1 MKERLLQLM
10 QSLGMNPTQF
20 AQATGIQRATL
31 QHVLSGRNDASLTM
45 VISICNAYPKLN
57 MEWLIFGRGTL
68 YSDSLPHQGR
78 LTGTVDPADET
89 LIFSMEEM
97 GAGKNQNLSEVEDS
111 GKNRQIRQIENAPK
125 QAPIPESGK
134 PQPAY
139 ADQNAS
145 DSKKTGR
152 NIKDVVIFFDDG
164 TYEIFSYKS

>member
-31 QHVLSGRNDASLTM
+31 QHVLSGRNDASLPIVM
-45 VISICNAYPKLN
+45 SICKAYPKLN
-57 MEWLIFGRGTL
+57 VEWLIFGRGTL

-78 LTGTVDPADET
+78 QTGTVDPVDET

-97 GAGKNQNLSEVEDS
+97 GARKNQNLSEVEDS
-111 GKNRQIRQIENAPK
+111 GKNRQIQQTDDTPRQALAPDTR
-125 QAPIPESGK
+125 K
-134 PQPAY
+134 PQPVSAG
-139 ADQNAS
+139 QNAS
-145 DSKKTGR
+145 DSKKTGH
-152 NIKDVVIFFDDG
+152 NIKEVVIFFDDG